1 MAEIVSPAT
10 DILSISPE
18 EAGFYP
24 DVYYTTLGRWPVAA
38 CNQAEAEAMPEDRRQ
53 ALVAYRL
60 NSSRNRL
67 RRLKPDQSERFD
79 EICDASVPEVLRD
92 AKAGDTSWQAWL
104 VEGATDE
111 QLLEYVS
118 WHVASI
124 EEQQH
129 DPAIRAEV
137 ASQRE
142 RFRETFLRGV
152 EEGWL
157 HTGAASAIDMIDE
170 TKVFIGDIFQTWLA
184 GRRGEHLRGRGEIII
199 AGADAIPVPGVY
211 EATRLLIKRIGR
223 HELTHVMG
231 NLGARWLN
239 EATTEHIAQ
248 ALEHGELE
256 ELDPDNRP
264 EDDDP
269 IYVGERKL
277 LRYVLQ
283 EGRERIPVELAT
295 LAYTEHLL
303 ASKEAFYK
311 FRDAVDRA
319 WGFMMPYGEGALTQL
334 NIYVGSLETRY
345 LLQGLPSKQANERAV
360 AQALRDIECQPETVF
375 GGDPEKRAATLSA
388 FRSSS

>member
-1 MAEIVSPAT
+1 MTEVASPAS
-10 DILSISPE
+10 DILPIPSK

-38 CNQAEAEAMPEDRRQ
+38 CNQAEAEGMPEDRRQ
-53 ALVAYRL
+53 TLVAYRL

-67 RRLKPDQSERFD
+67 RRLSPDQSERFD
-79 EICDASVPEVLRD
+79 EICDASVPETLRG
-92 AKAGDTSWQAWL
+92 AKDGDTSWQDWL
-104 VEGATDE
+104 VDGTTDE
-111 QLLEYVS
+111 QLLEYAR

-137 ASQRE
+137 AVQRE
-142 RFRETFLRGV
+142 RFRERFLGGV

-157 HTGAASAIDMIDE
+157 HPDAASAIDMIDG
-170 TKVFIGDIFQTWLA
+170 TKVYIGDVFQTWLA
-184 GRRGEHLRGRGEIII
+184 GTRGEHLSGRGEIII

-223 HELTHVMG
+223 HELMHVMG
-231 NLGARWLN
+231 KLGVRWLN
-239 EATTEHIAQ
+239 EATTEHSAQ
-248 ALEHGELE
+248 VLEHGELE

-264 EDDDP
+264 EDDEP
-269 IYVGERKL
+269 IYVDERKL

-295 LAYTEHLL
+295 LAYTEHHL
-303 ASKEAFYK
+303 ASKDAFYK

-319 WGFMMPYGEGALTQL
+319 WNFMMPDGQGAFAQL
-334 NIYVGSLETRY
+334 NIYVGSLERRY

-360 AQALRDIECQPETVF
+360 AQALRDIEYQPETVF
-375 GGDPEKRAATLSA
+375 GGDPEKRAVTLNA
-388 FRSSS
+388 FSSSS

>member
-1 MAEIVSPAT
+1 MTEVVSPAS
-10 DILSISPE
+10 DILPIQSE

-38 CNQAEAEAMPEDRRQ
+38 CNQAESEGMPEDRRQ
-53 ALVAYRL
+53 SLVAYRL

-79 EICDASVPEVLRD
+79 EICDASVPEALQT
-92 AKAGDTSWQAWL
+92 AKAGDTSWQDWL

-111 QLLEYVS
+111 QLLEYVR

-129 DPAIRAEV
+129 DPSIRAE
-137 ASQRE
+137 AALQRE
-142 RFRETFLRGV
+142 RFRENFLRGV

-157 HTGAASAIDMIDE
+157 HPGAAGAIDTIDV
-170 TKVFIGDIFQTWLA
+170 TKVFIGDVFQTWLS
-184 GRRGEHLRGRGEIII
+184 GTRGEYLRGRGEIII
-199 AGADAIPVPGVY
+199 AGADAIPEPGVY
-211 EATRLLIKRIGR
+211 EDTRLLMRRIKR
-223 HELTHVMG
+223 HELMHVMG
-231 NLGARWLN
+231 RLGVRWLN
-239 EATTEHIAQ
+239 EATTEHSAQ
-248 ALEHGELE
+248 ALEHGDLE
-256 ELDPDNRP
+256 ELDPDKRP
-264 EDDDP
+264 EDDEP

-303 ASKEAFYK
+303 ASKDAFYT

-319 WGFMMPYGEGALTQL
+319 WNFMMPDGQGAFAQL

-345 LLQGLPSKQANERAV
+345 LLQGLSSKEANEQAV
-360 AQALRDIECQPETVF
+360 AQALRDIGHQPETVF
-375 GGDPEKRAATLSA
+375 GGDPEKRAAALNA

>member
-1 MAEIVSPAT
+1 MAEMVSPAT

-53 ALVAYRL
+53 DLVAYRL

-67 RRLKPDQSERFD
+67 RRLSPDQSERFD
-79 EICDASVPEVLRD
+79 EICDASVPEALLT
-92 AKAGDTSWQAWL
+92 AKAADASWQAWL

-111 QLLEYVS
+111 QLLEYVR
-118 WHVASI
+118 WHVTSI

-137 ASQRE
+137 ALQRE

-170 TKVFIGDIFQTWLA
+170 TKVYIGDVFQTWLA
-184 GRRGEHLRGRGEIII
+184 GTRGEHLRGRGEIII
-199 AGADAIPVPGVY
+199 AGANAIPVPGVY
-211 EATRLLIKRIGR
+211 EATRLLIKRISR
-223 HELTHVMG
+223 HELMHVMG
-231 NLGARWLN
+231 KLGVRWLN

-248 ALEHGELE
+248 VLEHGELE

-264 EDDDP
+264 EDDEP
-269 IYVGERKL
+269 IYAGERKL

-283 EGRERIPVELAT
+283 EGREIIPVELAT
-295 LAYTEHLL
+295 LAYTEHHL
-303 ASKEAFYK
+303 ASKDAFYK
-311 FRDAVDRA
+311 FRDAVDRS
-319 WGFMMPYGEGALTQL
+319 WNFMMPDGQGAFAQL
-334 NIYVGSLETRY
+334 SIYVGSLETRY

>member
-1 MAEIVSPAT
+1 MTEVVSPAS
-10 DILSISPE
+10 DVMPIPSG
-18 EAGFYP
+18 EAGYYP

-38 CNQAEAEAMPEDRRQ
+38 CNQAEAEGMPEDRRRE
-53 ALVAYRL
+53 LVAYRL

-67 RRLKPDQSERFD
+67 RRLKPDQSEKFD
-79 EICDASVPEVLRD
+79 EICDASVPEALRT
-92 AKAGDTSWQAWL
+92 AKAEDASWQDWL

-111 QLLEYVS
+111 QLLEYVR

-137 ASQRE
+137 ALQRE
-142 RFRETFLRGV
+142 RFKERFLHGV

-157 HTGAASAIDMIDE
+157 HPGAGQAIDAIDD
-170 TKVFIGDIFQTWLA
+170 TKFFIGDAFETWLA
-184 GRRGEHLRGRGEIII
+184 GSRGVYFRGRGEIII

-223 HELTHVMG
+223 HELFHVMG
-231 NLGARWLN
+231 SLGTRWIN
-239 EATTEHIAQ
+239 EATTEHGAQ
-248 ALEHGELE
+248 VLEHGELE

-264 EDDDP
+264 EDDQTF
-269 IYVGERKL
+269 YVGERKL

-283 EGRERIPVELAT
+283 EGREKIPVELAT

-303 ASKEAFYK
+303 PSKDAFYK

-319 WGFMMPYGEGALTQL
+319 WNFMMPDGQGAFAQL
-334 NIYVGSLETRY
+334 NIYVGSLESRY
-345 LLQGLPSKQANERAV
+345 LLKGLPSKQAHEQAV
-360 AQALRDIECQPETVF
+360 ADALRDIEYQPEVVF
-375 GGDPEKRAATLSA
+375 GGNPEKRAVTLNA
-388 FRSSS
+388 FSSSS